1 MDAEAQARET
11 EHRVKNTLQ
20 LISSVILLHSRRA
33 PEPAAQEALKA
44 ALQRV
49 TAVSVAHRHVERVD
63 GVECVDVAALVR
75 ELAADLASS
84 SGPEGVEIALELDPL
99 VVPGRNAAPIG
110 LLVSEALGNALRHA
124 FPAGRLGR
132 VVVAV
137 RCNPDGFELS
147 VTDDGVGE
155 PPGGIAKGFGMTV
168 IQLLAQQ
175 LKGKLTAGPAQ
186 PGFRLAVQA
195 PMDTAKPSTLKQP

>member
-1 MDAEAQARET
+1 MDAETQARET

-33 PEPAAQEALKA
+33 PEPAAREALKA

-49 TAVSVAHRHVERVD
+49 TAVSVAHRHVERID
-63 GVECVDVAALVR
+63 GVECADVPALIR
-75 ELAADLASS
+75 ELAGDLASS
-84 SGPEGVEIALELDPL
+84 LGRNGVEVALELDPL
-99 VVPGRNAAPIG
+99 VIPGRNAAPIG

-124 FPAGRLGR
+124 FPDDRRGR
-132 VVVAV
+132 VVVAL
-137 RCNPDGFELS
+137 RCDAEGFELS

-155 PPGGIAKGFGMTV
+155 PADGLAKGFGMTV

-175 LKGKLTAGPAQ
+175 LKGRLTTGAAQ

-195 PMDTAKPSTLKQP
+195 PMQPVKP